1 MSKDEKYFVD
11 IILKENKEFKN
22 QIENLRVEKTVL
34 ENKYDTLKKDSEELS
49 SRVGFIY
56 LCLFLGIGFSLA
68 VGFRLGRRLGKKLNF

>member
-34 ENKYDTLKKDSEELS
+34 ENKYGTLKKDYEELS
-49 SRVGFIY
+49 SGVGFVY

-68 VGFRLGRRLGKKLNF
+68 VGFRLGRRLSKKT

>member
-49 SRVGFIY
+49 SGVEFIY

-68 VGFRLGRRLGKKLNF
+68 VGFRLGIRLGKKS

>member
-49 SRVGFIY
+49 SGVGFIY

-68 VGFRLGRRLGKKLNF
+68 VGFTLGRRLGKKLNF

>member
-34 ENKYDTLKKDSEELS
+34 ETKYDNLKKEHEDLS
-49 SRVGFIY
+49 SGLGFAY
-56 LCLFLGIGFSLA
+56 LCLFLGIGFSLSI
-68 VGFRLGRRLGKKLNF
+68 GFTLGRRLGKKLNI

>member
-34 ENKYDTLKKDSEELS
+34 ENKYDTLKKDYENLS
-49 SRVGFIY
+49 AGLGFTY

-68 VGFRLGRRLGKKLNF
+68 IGFRLGRRLGKKT

>member
-1 MSKDEKYFVD
+1 MTKDEKYFVD

-49 SRVGFIY
+49 SGVGFIY
-56 LCLFLGIGFSLA
+56 LCLFLGIGISLA
-68 VGFRLGRRLGKKLNF
+68 VGFRLGRRLGKKT

>member
-1 MSKDEKYFVD
+1 MTNDEKYFVD

-34 ENKYDTLKKDSEELS
+34 ENKYDTLKKEHEDLASGI
-49 SRVGFIY
+49 GFIY

-68 VGFRLGRRLGKKLNF
+68 VGFRLGRRLGKKT